1 METTN
6 DNISRLLEMLDNP
19 SAFTEQEIRDIINSD
34 DEAREAYRLMVA
46 AKQGYRHMQS
56 NQAIDTEA
64 SWQRFEQEHMPRQR
78 RFDWMKIAASFIGIL
93 LITGMAFAAV
103 HILPPSKTHE
113 SNEAPSDSE
122 QKMLTALHDGDAI
135 VAIAVNVC
143 KGTWIQNGD
152 DSYIEEHPTFSFG
165 FRLKRTTVKLDG
177 MELDAHKLPNL
188 PASALKKMEIGRED
202 GRGFVNLITTPVQIP
217 AGLKG
222 NINPELTI
230 LLTGVVPQNATA
242 RSSIYVKR
250 GLHEGFD
257 WKEYQYTSWTGQA
270 ENVRR
275 YLGEVA
281 IRKDHHVRINIC
293 KGVSNKHIDRIKKI
307 MEECN
312 VTNYEII
319 QP

>member
-6 DNISRLLEMLDNP
+6 DKINRLLEILDDP
-19 SAFTEQEIRDIINSD
+19 STFSEQEIRDIINSD
-34 DEAREAYRLMVA
+34 DEARKAYRLMVA
-46 AKQGYRHMQS
+46 AKQGYRYKQPHQLTD
-56 NQAIDTEA
+56 AEA
-64 SWQRFEQEHMPRQR
+64 AWQRFEKKYMPRQR

-93 LITGMAFAAV
+93 LITGVAFAAV
-103 HILPPSKTHE
+103 HIFTPSNTQKSKET
-113 SNEAPSDSE
+113 SNDSE

-165 FRLKRTTVKLDG
+165 FRLKSTTVKLDG
-177 MELDAHKLPNL
+177 MEIDVHNLPSL
-188 PASALKKMEIGRED
+188 PASALKKLEMGRKD
-202 GRGFVNLITTPVQIP
+202 GRGFANLITAPIKIP
-217 AGLKG
+217 ANLKG

-230 LLTGVVPQNATA
+230 LLTGVVPANAIIH
-242 RSSIYVKR
+242 SSIYVKR

-275 YLGEVA
+275 YLEEVA
-281 IRKDHHVRINIC
+281 ISKKHHVRINIC